1 MGGFNFIEGSA
12 YSHIGHVYP
21 TSQIRG
27 GDKIGISLQATTI
40 LLVPGSADFKN
51 ISHTGHAYPTSN
63 AGHAYPT
70 SNAGHAYPTSNAG
83 HAYSTSNAGQFNF

>member
-1 MGGFNFIEGSA
+1 MWIYN
-12 YSHIGHVYP
+12 VYP
-21 TSQIRG
+21 TSQITG
-27 GDKIGISLQATTI
+27 GRDKIWISLQAATI

-70 SNAGHAYPTSNAG
+70 SNAGHAYPTS
-83 HAYSTSNAGQFNF
+83 HAYSTSAVRGVGG